1 MLFANVG
8 AFAQSTINPALPA
21 NGQPYSSSVI
31 RGQFDAAIN
40 DIDTLYGLNKCAPA
54 STAPANPVRGTCWL
68 NTSSSIW
75 AYNLYDD
82 IVPTWI
88 TIFSIDS
95 TNGLNVPP
103 IGGGTEQTL
112 ASSSTV
118 DLGSVPQSLI
128 QITGTNTISSFGSS
142 AKAGQAKLLYFSGVL
157 TLSQSSALELPGN
170 SNLTTGAGDTAIAV
184 ATGSSNWLVIS
195 YQRAT
200 GGPVTLTFAEVVA
213 ALGYTPLNPANNLSD
228 VASGSIATTNITAA
242 PHVANQ
248 TALTA
253 SCVGA
258 SGCPSAHAI
267 YAAGVWRDAYT
278 ASAQSFPVFYEP
290 SGSACS
296 LNAGNGD
303 GGSQVSSAD
312 GKCWIADLQGIKPT
326 PIIWGCAG
334 NGTTDDTACVQAS
347 INALQNSTLYTGP
360 SIYKLVSGVT
370 SSGKISIIGE
380 YANDNTTSKG
390 GFRAGSANLNLITFN
405 GGNSLAQGLYIDM
418 GAPGANTSGAA
429 FSATAIN
436 TKFADNTIYQPCI
449 AFDVTDTAWALI
461 DHNQTIGA
469 RGSTCNI
476 VRVGSTTTSAGT
488 LDTRITNNT
497 WSVDGGS
504 PSASCALILDAG
516 GLFYRN
522 NDCVGSS
529 IGVYIHPGA
538 NQQVL
543 WGFYQ
548 GILGDTN
555 TNVGLDI
562 DTSDPTA
569 VVRGNDFDQTWAAS
583 ATNSCVS
590 INNAASGIVSGVHF
604 RGHRSYACGLHGIQI
619 GAGVT
624 FTSITDSNICGNSK
638 QGANAASGIA
648 VGATVSTVYIRGNSI
663 SNACDGFTGGGQAY
677 GITFL
682 GNNGTIVVDSN
693 YLFGNNLFA
702 LGFTDPLSA
711 SSILINNVGY
721 NPVGTTSVTPGASPW
736 TLTASANPTSYYFT
750 GAAITSITQGGL
762 TIATASPAQ
771 INLGPN
777 ESVVVTYPGS
787 APTVVQ
793 TEH

>member
-1 MLFANVG
+1 MVSFS
-8 AFAQSTINPALPA
+8 AFAQSTIDPALPA
-21 NGQPYSSSVI
+21 AGQPYSSSVI
-31 RGQFDAAIN
+31 RGQFDSAYSDIN
-40 DIDTLYGLNKCAPA
+40 TLYGLNKCAPA

-267 YAAGVWRDAYT
+267 YAVGVWRDAYA

-296 LNAGNGD
+296 LNAGSGD

-326 PIIWGCAG
+326 PLIWGAVG
-334 NGTTDDTACVQAS
+334 NGTADDTVAVQSA
-347 INALQNSTLYTGP
+347 INALQNATLYTGP
-360 SIYKLVSGVT
+360 SLFKLTSGVT

-390 GFRAGSANLNLITFN
+390 GFRAGAQNLNLITLSA
-405 GGNSLAQGLYIDM
+405 GDSAAQGLYIDM
-418 GAPGANTSGAA
+418 GANGVNTSGSA
-429 FSATAIN
+429 FVATNGAN
-436 TKFADNTIYQPCI
+436 SKFSDNTISQPCI
-449 AFDVTDTAWALI
+449 AFDVSNVGWVQI
-461 DHNQTIGA
+461 DHNQTLGA
-469 RGSTCNI
+469 RGSTCSV
-476 VRVGSTTTSAGT
+476 VRLGNSSTGANTIGP
-488 LDTRITNNT
+488 RITNNT
-497 WSVDGGS
+497 WSIDQTNPSGS
-504 PSASCALILDAG
+504 CLLVEDAG
-516 GLFYRN
+516 GVYYRN
-522 NDCVGSS
+522 NDCVYSVV
-529 IGVYIHPGA
+529 GVAIRPGV

-548 GILGDTN
+548 GVLGDTSGN
-555 TNVGLDI
+555 IGLSV
-562 DTSDPTA
+562 DTSDPSA
-569 VVRGNDFDQTWAAS
+569 EIRGNDFDQTWTAS
-583 ATNSCVS
+583 AANSCVVLR
-590 INNAASGIVSGVHF
+590 NNGGGTVAGFHF
-604 RGHRSYACGLHGIQI
+604 RGHRSYACGLHGFDI
-619 GAGVT
+619 GGGVT
-624 FTSITDSNICGNSK
+624 YTSIDDSNICGNGT
-638 QGANAASGIA
+638 QGGNTGDGIA
-648 VGATVSTVYIRGNSI
+648 IGAGVSLVFIRGNTI
-663 SNACDGFTGGGQAY
+663 SNTCDGFTGTTQAY
-677 GITFL
+677 AISFL
-682 GNNGTIVVDSN
+682 GTNGSIIISGN
-693 YLFGNNLFA
+693 FLAGNNLGT
-702 LGFTDPLSA
+702 LTFTNPLSA
-711 SSILINNVGY
+711 SSRIVDNVGF
-721 NPVGTTSVTPGASPW
+721 NPAGAGTLTPGASPW
-736 TLTASANPTSYYFT
+736 TLTASAIPTSYYFT
-750 GAAITSITQGGL
+750 GGTVSSITQGGV

-771 INLGPN
+771 IYLGPN
-777 ESVVVTYPGS
+777 ESVVVTYSGV
-787 APTVVQ
+787 PTVTQ
-793 TEH
+793 FEH